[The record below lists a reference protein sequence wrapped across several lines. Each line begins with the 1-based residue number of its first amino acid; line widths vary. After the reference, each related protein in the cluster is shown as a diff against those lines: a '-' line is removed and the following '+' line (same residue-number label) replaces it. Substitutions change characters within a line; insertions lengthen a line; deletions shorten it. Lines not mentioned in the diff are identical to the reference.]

1 MKKNLASL
9 IFVLLTL
16 MTHAFC
22 NTVDLKA
29 DFTVGNPDITSINA
43 MTFGPQGILFIGDSK
58 SAEIIAIDLSD
69 HAAIDNSK
77 VGIKNLDGL
86 IADMLGGDAD
96 QVQVTDLAVNPENNN
111 IYISVHHSSGKA
123 LLLQVVDN
131 TLKQVS
137 LNKISHSKTA
147 VMEVVAEDAKDRRGR
162 SLRKWAISDI
172 HYDNQKV
179 MLSGLSSQEFAST
192 FRSIE
197 FPFNKKQMHSSL
209 EIYHAAHGKY
219 ETHAPIKTFTT
230 TQVNGK
236 PHVIASYTCTPLVL
250 FPMDQLTPG
259 EHSKGKT
266 IAELGNW
273 NTPLGIIEM
282 EKGGN
287 RYILIANSSRALMKI
302 NVTDIEK
309 FGNSLD
315 SKVEVRSG
323 TAGVEF
329 INLPFVNVQHL
340 DKLGDNQFLM
350 IQRDGNGDLVLKTGS
365 DRWL

>member
-1 MKKNLASL
+1 MKKNLAFL
-9 IFVLLTL
+9 TFLLLAFATQ
-16 MTHAFC
+16 TFC

-29 DFTVGNPDITSINA
+29 NFIVGNPEIHSINA

-58 SAEIIAIDLSD
+58 SAKIIAVDLSD
-69 HAAIDNSK
+69 HAATDNSK

-86 IADMLGGDAD
+86 IAEMLGSDAD
-96 QVQVTDLAVNPENNN
+96 QIQVTDMAVNPENKN
-111 IYISVHHSSGKA
+111 IYLSVHHSSGKA
-123 LLLQVVDN
+123 MLLQVVDN
-131 TLKQVS
+131 TLKQIP
-137 LNKISHSKTA
+137 LEKISHSKTMVVDA
-147 VMEVVAEDAKDRRGR
+147 VAEDAKDKRGR
-162 SLRKWAISDI
+162 SLRKWAISDLQ
-172 HYDNQKV
+172 YANQKV
-179 MLSGLSSQEFAST
+179 MLSGLSNQEFAST
-192 FRSIE
+192 FRAID
-197 FPFNKKQMHSSL
+197 FPFNKEQMHSSL

-230 TQVNGK
+230 TQINGK

-250 FPMDQLTPG
+250 FPMDKLAPG
-259 EHSKGKT
+259 KHSKGKT

-282 EKGGN
+282 EKKGN

-302 NVTDIEK
+302 KVSDIEA

-315 SKVEVRSG
+315 TRVEERSG
-323 TAGVEF
+323 TAGVDF

-340 DKLGDNQFLM
+340 DKLSDTQFLM
-350 IQRDGNGDLVLKTGS
+350 IQRDANGDLVLKTGS